1 MTRVLEARGLAGGYG
16 ELQVFRDITLTL
28 DARDVLGILGPN
40 GAGKTTLL
48 RTLAGLQ
55 PRQAGTVSL
64 EGQDLSHARAY
75 QRARAGLVMVPEG
88 RQIIPGLSVLEN
100 LELTRASGRAGGDD
114 AAFNT
119 RVEQAWALFPRL
131 AERRHQPGEALSGGE
146 QQMLAIA
153 RALMMEPKALLLDE
167 PTQGLAPIV
176 VQELRG
182 VLRKL
187 AGRFAIL
194 LVEQN
199 RAFIAGL
206 ATRTAEMRGGRLHA
220 SLPGAQGA
228 P

>member
-1 MTRVLEARGLAGGYG
+1 MTPVLQADALAGGYG

-28 DARDVLGILGPN
+28 ASNEVLGILGPN

-55 PRQAGTVSL
+55 PRQAGTVNL
-64 EGQDLSHARAY
+64 EGRDISRTRAW
-75 QRARAGLVMVPEG
+75 QRVRAGLVMVPEG

-100 LELTRASGRAGGDD
+100 LELTRASGRAGADD
-114 AAFNT
+114 ASFNT
-119 RVEQAWALFPRL
+119 RVAQAWELFPRL
-131 AERRHQPGEALSGGE
+131 AERRHQPGDALSGGE

-167 PTQGLAPIV
+167 PTQGLAPII

-182 VLRKL
+182 VLQKL

-199 RAFIAGL
+199 RAFMDGL
-206 ATRTAEMRGGRLHA
+206 ATRSAEMRGGRLYA
-220 SLPGAQGA
+220 TSR
-228 P
+228 